1 MEKIEL
7 IERLKALLSQEDLL
21 ASNKEAHELKAKYAH
36 LLMGEEQVNEP
47 TQEDNADVENEAEEV
62 AQTEESV
69 AESAVEETESTEE
82 QVSEEQVEV
91 AHVEADPLDAEF
103 DRLYD
108 EFKARH
114 KEQVEAKRA
123 VEQTNLET
131 KKGLIERLR
140 KLIQEEEN
148 IGTAFA
154 AQKEIQ
160 ELWRE
165 VGDIPR
171 DLRQDIQNEY
181 SRLMEQFYYNIGIYK
196 ELREHDL
203 KRNQQ
208 HKEEII
214 EKLKKLGQNAN
225 LQEVES
231 ELKVLQHEWEE
242 IGGTFQEVWE
252 ELKNQYWSIVKSL
265 YDRIRNHYEARRAE
279 LNKNLDAK
287 KEILV
292 HAEQALNEALGK
304 SDHAAWEEGTKAILG
319 FQEAWKGI
327 GFGPRKENEE
337 VWTAFRA
344 ICDKFFE
351 SKNAYYKERNQKFD
365 GIVEQKRA
373 LIAKVNEIK
382 DSEDW
387 KNATTKIIGFQND
400 WKKLGNAGPKNE
412 QKLWKEFR
420 AACDGFFNRKD
431 EHFAKLDGA
440 NAENLELKKALIAEI
455 EAFQLKE
462 NKQDSLADLR
472 AFSARFSEI
481 GNVPFKEKDAIYAA
495 FKSGMDKHYQAL
507 DLKGVEKERVMF
519 SAKLETLASS
529 PDAGKLYSEER
540 RKLRMQIQKAEQD
553 IRQYENNLGFFSKT
567 AKNNP
572 LMKTVEKN
580 IEAAR
585 KVIEDCKNKL
595 KLIPNE

>member
-7 IERLKALLSQEDLL
+7 IDRLKAILNESDLL
-21 ASNKEAHELKAKYAH
+21 TFNREANELKAKFSHIVMA
-36 LLMGEEQVNEP
+36 EESAVKQTATEH
-47 TQEDNADVENEAEEV
+47 QDEEESHENEASGETTV
-62 AQTEESV
+62 PTEEH
-69 AESAVEETESTEE
+69 ATEETA
-82 QVSEEQVEV
+82 VVPVEPN
-91 AHVEADPLDAEF
+91 PLDLQF
-103 DRLYD
+103 DQLFELFR
-108 EFKARH
+108 ARY
-114 KEQVEAKRA
+114 KEQLDAKKA
-123 VEQTNLET
+123 IEQTNLEL
-131 KKGLIERLR
+131 KKSLIDRLR

-154 AQKEIQ
+154 VQKEIQ
-160 ELWRE
+160 EEWRGI
-165 VGDIPR
+165 GDIPR

-208 HKEEII
+208 LKEDII
-214 EKLKKLGQNAN
+214 EKLKKLGQNPV
-225 LQEVES
+225 LSEVETD
-231 ELKVLQHEWEE
+231 LKLLQHEWEE

-252 ELKNQYWSIVKSL
+252 DLKAQYWSIVKSL
-265 YDRIRNHYEARRAE
+265 YDRIRHHYEARRAE
-279 LNKNLDAK
+279 MTKNLDAK
-287 KEILV
+287 RTILV
-292 HAEQALNEALGK
+292 EAEQLLNDCINK
-304 SDHAAWEEGTKAILG
+304 NDHNAWIDGTKALLA
-319 FQEAWKGI
+319 FQEQWKGI

-337 VWTAFRA
+337 IWTAFRA
-344 ICDKFFE
+344 VCDRFFE
-351 SKNAYYKERNQKFD
+351 TKNTYYKERNKKYD
-365 GIVEQKRA
+365 DIVAQKRA
-373 LIAKVNEIK
+373 LISKVNEFK
-382 DSEDW
+382 DSTDW
-387 KNATTKIIGFQND
+387 KNTTTKIIGFQND
-400 WKKLGNAGPKNE
+400 WKKLGHAGPRNE

-431 EHFAKLDGA
+431 AHFAEMDSA

-455 EAFQLKE
+455 ESYELKE
-462 NKQDSLADLR
+462 NKQDTLTDLR

-481 GNVPFKEKDAIYAA
+481 GNVPFKEKDAVYNA
-495 FKSGMDKHYQAL
+495 FKTVMDKHYQTL
-507 DLKGVEKERVMF
+507 DLKGSEKDKIMY
-519 SAKLETLASS
+519 SAKMETIASS
-529 PDAGKLYSEER
+529 PDAGKLYNDER

-567 AKNNP
+567 SKNNP

>member
-7 IERLKALLSQEDLL
+7 IDRLKAILSESDLL
-21 ASNKEAHELKAKYAH
+21 TFNKEANELKAKFVHIQMA
-36 LLMGEEQVNEP
+36 EESALKQVNQSDEE
-47 TQEDNADVENEAEEV
+47 TSEVEEN
-62 AQTEESV
+62 TEEIADDV
-69 AESAVEETESTEE
+69 
-82 QVSEEQVEV
+82 VSEELIVEDLPLV
-91 AHVEADPLDAEF
+91 HIEADPFDIEF
-103 DRLYD
+103 DQLFD
-108 EFKARH
+108 EFKTRF
-114 KEQVEAKRA
+114 KEQIEAKKA
-123 VEQTNLET
+123 VEQTNLEQ
-131 KKGLIERLR
+131 KKALIDRLR

-160 ELWRE
+160 EQWRE
-165 VGDIPR
+165 IGDIPR

-208 HKEEII
+208 LKEEII
-214 EKLKKLGQNAN
+214 EKLKKLGSNPT
-225 LQEVES
+225 LSEVET

-242 IGGTFQEVWE
+242 IGGTFQEIWE
-252 ELKNQYWSIVKSL
+252 DLKAQYWSIVKSL
-265 YDRIRNHYEARRAE
+265 YDRIRNHYEAKRAE
-279 LNKNLDAK
+279 MNKNLEAKRAILVESEQLLNDCLNKNDHSAWL
-287 KEILV
+287 EGT
-292 HAEQALNEALGK
+292 QALLA
-304 SDHAAWEEGTKAILG
+304 
-319 FQEAWKGI
+319 FQESWKGI

-337 VWTAFRA
+337 IWNAFRA
-344 ICDKFFE
+344 VCDKFFE
-351 SKNAYYKERNQKFD
+351 AKNAFYKERNKKFD
-365 GIVEQKRA
+365 EIVAQKRA
-373 LIAKVNEIK
+373 LISKVNEFK
-382 DSEDW
+382 ESTDW
-387 KNATTKIIGFQND
+387 KNTTTKIIGFQND
-400 WKKLGNAGPKNE
+400 WKKLGNAGPRNE

-431 EHFAKLDGA
+431 AHFAELDGA

-455 EAFQLKE
+455 EAYELKD

-472 AFSARFSEI
+472 AFSSRFSEI
-481 GNVPFKEKDAIYAA
+481 GNVPFKEKDTIYNA
-495 FKSGMDKHYQAL
+495 FKSAMDKHYKSL
-507 DLKGVEKERVMF
+507 DLKGAEKEKVMY
-519 SAKLETLASS
+519 SARLETIASS
-529 PDAGKLYSEER
+529 PESGKLYSEER

-567 AKNNP
+567 AKNNS

>member
-7 IERLKALLSQEDLL
+7 IDRLKAILSQEDLL
-21 ASNKEAHELKAKYAH
+21 PLNKEAHELKAKYAH
-36 LLMGEEQVNEP
+36 LLMGEEKAKNEVIA
-47 TQEDNADVENEAEEV
+47 QEESEAEEV
-62 AQTEESV
+62 AVSDTEEHE
-69 AESAVEETESTEE
+69 AAPAEET
-82 QVSEEQVEV
+82 VAV

-103 DRLYD
+103 DALY
-108 EFKARH
+108 ETFKARH
-114 KEQVEAKRA
+114 KEQVDAKRA

-148 IGTAFA
+148 IGSAFA
-154 AQKEIQ
+154 SQKEIQ

-171 DLRQDIQNEY
+171 DLRQEIQNEY

-208 HKEEII
+208 LKEEII
-214 EKLKKLGQNAN
+214 DKLKKLGQNAN

-231 ELKVLQHEWEE
+231 ELKLLQHEWEE

-252 ELKNQYWSIVKSL
+252 DLKNQYWSIVKSL
-265 YDRIRNHYEARRAE
+265 YDRIRHHYEAKRAE
-279 LNKNLDAK
+279 MNKNLEAK
-287 KEILV
+287 REILV
-292 HAEQALNEALGK
+292 HAEQLLNDALNKNE
-304 SDHAAWEEGTKAILG
+304 HNAWEESTKALLA

-337 VWTAFRA
+337 IWNAFRA
-344 ICDKFFE
+344 VCDKFFE
-351 SKNAYYKERNQKFD
+351 SKNAFYKERNSKFD
-365 GIVEQKRA
+365 AIVAQKKA
-373 LIAKVNEIK
+373 IIAKVNEIK

-387 KNATTKIIGFQND
+387 KNTTTKIIGYQND
-400 WKKLGNAGPKNE
+400 WKKLGNAGPRNE

-431 EHFAKLDGA
+431 EHFSKLDGA
-440 NAENLELKKALIAEI
+440 NAENLALKKALIAEI
-455 EAFQLKE
+455 EAYELKD
-462 NKQDSLADLR
+462 NKQESLNDLR
-472 AFSARFSEI
+472 QFSNRFSEI

-495 FKSGMDKHYQAL
+495 FKAAMDKHYQGL
-507 DLKGVEKERVMF
+507 DLKGVEKDRVMF
-519 SAKLETLASS
+519 TAKLETLASS

-553 IRQYENNLGFFSKT
+553 IRQYENNLGFFSKS